1 MKWIVAHHIE
11 SSIELARMA
20 DENNEP
26 LVFESE
32 SDAVYYLYK
41 IGQNPEEVI
50 IAPKIEFL

>member
-11 SSIELARMA
+11 SSIELAHMA

-26 LVFESE
+26 LVFDSE

-41 IGQNPEEVI
+41 IGQDTKEVM
-50 IAPKIEFL
+50 IAPKMEFL

>member
-41 IGQNPEEVI
+41 IGQDPEEVI
-50 IAPKIEFL
+50 IAPKMEFL